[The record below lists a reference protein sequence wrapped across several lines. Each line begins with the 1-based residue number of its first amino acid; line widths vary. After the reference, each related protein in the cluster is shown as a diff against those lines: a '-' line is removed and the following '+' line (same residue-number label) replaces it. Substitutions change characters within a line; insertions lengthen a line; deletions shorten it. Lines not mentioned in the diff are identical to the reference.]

1 MARRV
6 EGGKGPL
13 QGADWR
19 GVIERVAEN
28 LMGMGGG
35 RRCQIAM
42 KNEGLVLS
50 DMEKH

>member
-1 MARRV
+1 MAQRV
-6 EGGKGPL
+6 ERVLFKAQNGG
-13 QGADWR
+13 

-42 KNEGLVLS
+42 KNEGLILS